1 MVVAHQSLTNLNAQ
15 ELREMVA
22 ELIAQVGENAKTIVS
37 KDREILYRQTKI
49 DQLTHEMAVLKRL
62 ASSDEAVNSSMR
74 GRPAC
79 WTRPSM
85 LTSPPLK
92 KNSNSSHTSTKT
104 NAETPKQPKRA
115 ALPPEL
121 PRVEHLHEPDSTV
134 CTTPGCGCAL
144 RRIGEDISEKLDYTP
159 GLFTVERHVRGKW
172 ACAKCQTLT
181 QAPVPAQ
188 IIDKGMAT
196 SGLLAQV
203 LVAKYADH
211 LPLYRQETIFARA
224 GMALPRSTLAQWVG
238 VCGVQLQPLVDALKG
253 EILSHA
259 VLHADETPVAMLKP
273 GNKKTH
279 RAYLWAY
286 APGAFEALKAVVYDF
301 CESRAGE
308 HARTFLGDWKGAL
321 VCDDFA
327 GYKQSFT
334 LGILEA
340 GCLAHSRRKLY

>member
-1 MVVAHQSLTNLNAQ
+1 MALALESLTNLNAQ
-15 ELREMVA
+15 ELREMVT
-22 ELIAQVGENAKTIVS
+22 ELMAQVGEHAKTIVS
-37 KDREILYRQTKI
+37 KGREILYRQTRI
-49 DQLTHEMAVLKRL
+49 DQLTHEMAVLKRWKFGRSREQL
-62 ASSDEAVNSSMR
+62 DQAQASLLDETIDADIAAIERELENLTPTAR
-74 GRPAC
+74 LEAD
-79 WTRPSM
+79 TR
-85 LTSPPLK
+85 
-92 KNSNSSHTSTKT
+92 
-104 NAETPKQPKRA
+104 KQPKRA

-121 PRVEHLHEPDSTV
+121 PRVEMHHEPESTS

-144 RRIGEDISEKLDYTP
+144 KRIGEDVSEKLDYTP
-159 GLFTVERHVRGKW
+159 GLFTVERHIRGKW
-172 ACAKCQTLT
+172 ACAKCQTLS

-188 IIDKGMAT
+188 IIDKGIPTA
-196 SGLLAQV
+196 GLLAQV
-203 LVAKYADH
+203 LVATYADH
-211 LPLYRQETIFARA
+211 LPLYRQEGIFARA

-238 VCGVQLQPLVDALKG
+238 VYGVQLQPLVDALKD

-286 APGAFEALKAVVYDF
+286 APGAFEDLKAVVYDF

-308 HARTFLGDWKGAL
+308 HARTFLGDWTGAL